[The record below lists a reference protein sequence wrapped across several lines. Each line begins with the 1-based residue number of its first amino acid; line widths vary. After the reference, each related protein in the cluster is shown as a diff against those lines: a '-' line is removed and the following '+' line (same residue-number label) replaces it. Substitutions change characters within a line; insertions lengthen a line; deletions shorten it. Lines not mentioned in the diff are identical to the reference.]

1 MSEGIFGSIC
11 PNLTSWYENNPN
23 NSLLHNCV
31 IKKGK
36 RLQYDT
42 QFDKFYPLIMNQ
54 IDKDV
59 PTKNPI
65 PDVSDSKS
73 CANYCLSNP
82 NCNLYEY
89 DMRNKQCTLFRDGE
103 IKIGGKTQKE
113 AIEKF
118 K

>member
-1 MSEGIFGSIC
+1 
-11 PNLTSWYENNPN
+11 
-23 NSLLHNCV
+23 
-31 IKKGK
+31 
-36 RLQYDT
+36 
-42 QFDKFYPLIMNQ
+42 MNQ

-113 AIEKF
+113 KESVCGQRYSFNVLNPYNYRFILHMIRSIMMAYHILSDIVCTSIICSF
-118 K
+118 III